1 MTGKGKKKPATKK
14 TTKKNK
20 AEAALDKADVTTGD
34 AHETEEPTAA
44 VEDAASLGAVLE
56 TVPQAE
62 PVPETLPEMAVPT
75 PEPETPE
82 PTPEQPS
89 PEPPTVAPTSV
100 RDPRLPDVGTVI
112 TRTFKGRVL
121 QVKVLEVGFEYEG
134 EIFPSISRLAKVITG
149 HQAVNGFAFF
159 KLGASAGG
167 TGSARHV
174 AKLANKITKIEKLVH
189 KMRAALAEGALALA
203 DAEDETETLKAK
215 AAKLQPSE

>member
-14 TTKKNK
+14 TTKK
-20 AEAALDKADVTTGD
+20 DKAVAAKTDVTTGD
-34 AHETEEPTAA
+34 AHQTEGPTPA
-44 VEDAASLGAVLE
+44 VEDAASLDAVPE
-56 TVPQAE
+56 PVPQAE
-62 PVPETLPEMAVPT
+62 PAPETLPEMAVPT

-174 AKLANKITKIEKLVH
+174 AKLASKITKIEKLVH

-203 DAEDETETLKAK
+203 DAESEVEEMKKK
-215 AAKLQPSE
+215 AAELQQGQ